1 MKLTSLHIANFKAI
15 ETMKIDLHPNMNVLV
30 GANGSG
36 KSSVLQALHWM
47 FQSGRNRTVVPR
59 GPGMASTLSERE
71 AIYMP
76 SPHYKSAG
84 HGAVY
89 GNTSGTPQFDL
100 SVTAISDSG
109 EELSA
114 SMWLKS
120 ARNEGISVH
129 VPSGNRI
136 VSAVR
141 DSDREFSA
149 YIPGVAGIP
158 LVEEKRP
165 KLVVHRSAAAGDAN
179 TVLRN
184 MLVLLDETTVN
195 GATGLA
201 LVEKYVSMVMGEFR
215 LKVEF
220 RDDRHTSIVAQ
231 FQTAEM
237 RRADERSFLPLELA
251 GIGYLQVLQIF
262 AYLVYFRPVLLL
274 VDEPDAH
281 LYPIAQ
287 EKLITVLAEAAAFFD
302 SQVLLTT
309 HSPSIVRA
317 VPNDSKVIWM
327 SRGKAEVAGD
337 SRGRTLMGWGLLD
350 KRIVLMTEDAKTGML
365 RQLLAQWSDL
375 ERVVAIWPF
384 HGTGKLPPP
393 ETISGLHDLLGGGI
407 KFVIHRDRDF
417 MMPVEVESMSGPYEK
432 HRHAMWFTKYSDV
445 ESYWMDHSVVS
456 SHFDIDAEGARD
468 LLAAA
473 VADRSAGGAALE
485 KLRSKRMDALNKYN
499 NKGRLPHFG
508 EADVLAEYAT
518 DGEQFTILGKD
529 LLSAIRSEASTRG
542 LAGSQ
547 RFGKEVPSN
556 LPGGLAVD
564 LKAILEDALR

>member
-1 MKLTSLHIANFKAI
+1 
-15 ETMKIDLHPNMNVLV
+15 MNVLV

-47 FQSGRNRTVVPR
+47 FQSGRNHTIVPR
-59 GPGMASTLSERE
+59 GPGKASTLSEKE

-84 HGAVY
+84 HGGVY
-89 GNTSGTPQFDL
+89 GNTSGTPQLDL
-100 SVTAISDSG
+100 AVTAVSDDG
-109 EELSA
+109 EEMSA

-141 DSDREFSA
+141 DLDREFSA

-184 MLVLLDETTVN
+184 MLVLLDSITVN

-201 LVEKYVSMVMGEFR
+201 LVEKYVSKVMGGFR
-215 LKVEF
+215 LNVEF
-220 RDDRHTSIVAQ
+220 KDDRHTSIVAR
-231 FQTAEM
+231 FQTEEM

-262 AYLVYFRPVLLL
+262 AYVVYFRPVLLL

-287 EKLITVLAEAAAFFD
+287 ERLVTVLAEAAAFFD

-327 SRGKAEVAGD
+327 NRGKAEPAGD

-350 KRIVLMTEDAKTGML
+350 KKIVLMTEDSQTGML
-365 RQLLAQWSDL
+365 RQLLAQWPDL

-384 HGTGKLPPP
+384 HGTGKLPLP
-393 ETISGLHDLLGGGI
+393 ETISGLRDLLGGDV

-417 MMPVEVESMSGPYEK
+417 MMPVEVGSMSESYVN
-432 HRHAMWFTKYSDV
+432 HQHVMWFTKYSDM
-445 ESYWMDHSVVS
+445 ESYWVDQSVVA
-456 SHFDIDAEGARD
+456 SHFGIDSECASD

-473 VADRSAGGAALE
+473 VADRSAGGVALE
-485 KLRSKRMDALNKYN
+485 KIRSKRIDALNKYN

-508 EADVLAEYAT
+508 DAEVLSEYAAH
-518 DGEQFTILGKD
+518 GEHFAILGKE
-529 LLSAIRSEASTRG
+529 LLSAIRSEAASRG
-542 LAGSQ
+542 LVGAQS
-547 RFGKEVPSN
+547 FGKKVPSD
-556 LPGGLAVD
+556 LYGSLAVD
-564 LKAILEDALR
+564 LKGILEDVLR